1 MYFGLFNAMETDP
14 GLFVNRSSECQWL
27 SQSIQAWLARPKTAT
42 VKQSWC
48 VHGSKGSGKTIFA
61 KKVLGDV
68 QASAPQHLKNTLVLD
83 VDCRRL
89 NSSRAVY
96 KEVAMR
102 LVHELGR
109 LKDAR
114 VKVPEE
120 LVGLCQ
126 AFLALTRLEGNVEA
140 QVAHENLVRFQAAL
154 GAKTSMLRS
163 VLEGS
168 FGLTFESTQKK
179 TQTLKGSLR
188 FDDAGLCSALK
199 AYFCDLRDA
208 GFRVLLFLDNVDELQ
223 HEYRTDELRGKT
235 KEQAEWVLEL
245 ADAPIATLVCM
256 RSYFSGIAR
265 TIPKRA
271 LPLLKGNHLVGILEK
286 RILLESK
293 DVQQEFM
300 ENPGMKATTHWL
312 AERAPTPLAYLQWF
326 QNFAEREAWAV
337 EARKDAVRE
346 VIRSEYAN
354 VPYELIER
362 VVGLF
367 KSADSEVDSDRVLVA
382 CDKNEAGFAL
392 IQDRQVILPNDFWNP
407 SRFTLDPL
415 LYILHPSRG

>member
-14 GLFVNRSSECQWL
+14 GLFVNRSEECEWL
-27 SQSIQAWLARPKTAT
+27 TQSILAWLARPKDAT

-68 QASAPQHLKNTLVLD
+68 KTSAPQNLKNTLFLE

-96 KEVAMR
+96 NDVAMR
-102 LVHELGR
+102 LVQELGR

-120 LVGLCQ
+120 MVGLCQ

-140 QVAHENLVRFQAAL
+140 QIAHENLVRFQAAL
-154 GAKTSMLRS
+154 GGKTSMLRN

-168 FGLTFESTQKK
+168 FGLTFEKTQKT
-179 TQTLKGSLR
+179 TQSLKGSLR

-223 HEYRTDELRGKT
+223 HEYRTDEVRGKT

-271 LPLLKGNHLVGILEK
+271 LPPLKGNHLVGILEK
-286 RILLESK
+286 RIKLESK
-293 DVQQEFM
+293 EIQKQFAEEAGLKV
-300 ENPGMKATTHWL
+300 GMHWL
-312 AERAPTPLAYLQWF
+312 ADRAPTPLAYLQWF
-326 QNFAEREAWAV
+326 QNLAERDAWGT
-337 EARKDAVRE
+337 EARKKAVRE

-354 VPYELIER
+354 VPYELVER
-362 VVGLF
+362 VVRLYT
-367 KSADSEVDSDRVLVA
+367 SSDSEVDREKILAA
-382 CDKNEAGFAL
+382 CEKNDADFAL

-415 LYILHPSRG
+415 LYILHPSGD

>member
-1 MYFGLFNAMETDP
+1 MYFGLFNAAETNP
-14 GLFVNRSSECQWL
+14 GLFVNREAECRWL
-27 SQSIQAWLARPKTAT
+27 SQSILAWLARPKDAT

-48 VHGSKGSGKTIFA
+48 VHGSKGSGKTIYA
-61 KKVLGDV
+61 RKVLGDV
-68 QASAPQHLKNTLVLD
+68 QREAPQHLKNTLFLE

-96 KEVAMR
+96 NDVAMR
-102 LVHELGR
+102 LVRELGR
-109 LKDAR
+109 LKDSR

-120 LVGLCQ
+120 LIGMCQ

-154 GAKTSMLRS
+154 GGKTSMLRE

-168 FGLTFESTQKK
+168 FGLTFEKTEKK

-199 AYFCDLRDA
+199 AYLCDLRDA

-223 HEYRTDELRGKT
+223 HEYRTDESRNKT
-235 KEQAEWVLEL
+235 REQAEWVLEL

-265 TIPKRA
+265 TIHKRA
-271 LPLLKGNHLVGILEK
+271 LPPLGGNHLVGILEK
-286 RILLESK
+286 RMKLESK
-293 DVQQEFM
+293 EIQKQFAEESGVKV
-300 ENPGMKATTHWL
+300 GTHWL
-312 AERAPTPLAYLQWF
+312 ADRAPTPLAYLQWF
-326 QNFAEREAWAV
+326 QNLAERDAWEV
-337 EARKDAVRE
+337 EARKKAVRE

-367 KSADSEVDSDRVLVA
+367 TSADSEVDSDKVLDA
-382 CDKNEAGFAL
+382 CEKNAADFAL

-415 LYILHPSRG
+415 LYILHPSRA

>member
-14 GLFVNRSSECQWL
+14 GLFVNRSAECEWL
-27 SQSIQAWLARPKTAT
+27 SQSIQAWLARPKDAT

-61 KKVLGDV
+61 RKVLGDV
-68 QASAPQHLKNTLVLD
+68 QSSAPQHLKTTLVLD

-102 LVHELGR
+102 LVRELGR
-109 LKDAR
+109 LKDSR

-154 GAKTSMLRS
+154 GGKTSMLRN

-179 TQTLKGSLR
+179 TQSLKGSLR

-223 HEYRTDELRGKT
+223 HEYRTDELREKT

-271 LPLLKGNHLVGILEK
+271 LPPLAGNHLVGILEK
-286 RILLESK
+286 RIKLESK
-293 DVQQEFM
+293 EIQKQFEGESGVRA
-300 ENPGMKATTHWL
+300 GMHWL
-312 AERAPTPLAYLQWF
+312 ADRAPTPLAYLQWF
-326 QNFAEREAWAV
+326 QNLAERDAWDA
-337 EARKDAVRE
+337 EARKKAVRE

-354 VPYELIER
+354 VAYELIER
-362 VVGLF
+362 VVSLF
-367 KSADSEVDSDRVLVA
+367 TVADSEVDREKLFVA
-382 CDKNEAGFAL
+382 CEKNDADFAL
-392 IQDRQVILPNDFWNP
+392 IQDRQVILPNDFWSP

-415 LYILHPSRG
+415 LYILHPSRF